1 VDVIVISALHLL
13 EQKLRREK
21 ERRAEVGKMAK
32 GVKSEMDKKAA
43 IGRQAN
49 ARAEHVIPSGRQVQ
63 ISKHAKSDQ
72 STNDSIWKEGILKYP
87 LYTWV

>member
-13 EQKLRREK
+13 ELKLRREK

-63 ISKHAKSDQ
+63 ISKHAKPNPINQPTTRSG
-72 STNDSIWKEGILKYP
+72 KKAY
-87 LYTWV
+87 